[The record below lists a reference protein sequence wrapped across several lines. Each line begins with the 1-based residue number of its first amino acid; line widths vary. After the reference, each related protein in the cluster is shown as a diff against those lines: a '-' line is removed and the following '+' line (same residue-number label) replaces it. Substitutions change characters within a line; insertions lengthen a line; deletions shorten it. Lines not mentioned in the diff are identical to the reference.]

1 MICKTCCGF
10 LKGFPQYQ
18 KSLIPC
24 RKANKTKR
32 GMKMTSYWIY
42 KNGKKY
48 AFTQDKEQAKN
59 IYNALVKAENEK
71 QNSRNEFINL
81 SVEIKAIEH

>member
-1 MICKTCCGF
+1 MI
-10 LKGFPQYQ
+10 
-18 KSLIPC
+18 
-24 RKANKTKR
+24 
-32 GMKMTSYWIY
+32 SYWIY